1 VQVAIMTADDFRRLA
16 LSFPETEERAHMDHP
31 DFRVRGVIF
40 ATLGY
45 PDKDHGMVKLFP
57 DQQQE
62 FIRES
67 PHIFWAKGGW
77 GEKGA
82 TLVRLKVAEESAV
95 RKAMSAAWR
104 NWAPKKLTE
113 GPDEIDKQPSA
124 SLKRAASAKPARARA
139 KSSRPGPRRPGH
151 PR

>member
-1 VQVAIMTADDFRRLA
+1 MTADDFRRLA

-31 DFRVRGVIF
+31 DFRVCGVIF

-45 PDKDHGMVKLFP
+45 PDKEHGMIKLFT

-62 FIRES
+62 FIREW

-82 TLVRLKVAEESAV
+82 TLVRLKVAEKSAV
-95 RKAMSAAWR
+95 QAAMSAAWR
-104 NWAPKKLTE
+104 NRTPKKLTE
-113 GPDEIDKQPSA
+113 GLGEIDIQPSA
-124 SLKRAASAKPARARA
+124 SLKRAGSAKPARARA
-139 KSSRPGPRRPGH
+139 KSSRRGPRRPGR